1 MATSFGAGAARG
13 IETGFGLGLRADA
26 AAEEKRQRGVQEA
39 RQAQADTRAEEE
51 LGLRRSADQRA
62 ETRLQ
67 DAERRDATARATTAL
82 TSRRAEL
89 LAASTAAQTA
99 GAPVPAGTAEEYS
112 VVSGRL
118 AKLRQAA
125 LDDASRLAACQL
137 DLGSMSP
144 AQAFKAVTVGT
155 GMTMKDLA
163 GMPQHAN
170 DLQAGIET
178 NNQGL
183 TLQAVNGLFAPR
195 LRQGVGE
202 EAPSDGKI
210 TRKEVIRLVPAKDA
224 NGRMDPDKVF
234 PVIRVYV
241 QRPGDTQERYYDA
254 PMTRGASVQDEQ
266 VEPISVKKSLD
277 WVGNLGVLTT
287 ALQRPDI
294 AEKMA
299 QGEREVG
306 PEVQKYFDE
315 FYSLTK
321 PSKKTVTREKV
332 DLGDRVLDREIDITG
347 KVVNQTELKKGATPK
362 LFSPGA
368 GVSTYRAKMADI
380 DQAEVDGDIT
390 PEEAAAMRKA
400 NMSGIRPTKAAP
412 NATPGEVLA
421 NPDLHGEDFLKTL
434 PKADADVVRALA
446 EGKIKPT
453 DISTK
458 GEERRRML
466 SLALQYK
473 PGADMGKQSELGSR
487 EAIFIQRVLLSG
499 NEAAKDLESVT
510 SLPLTASTGL
520 FGGRKQGVGL
530 MDAAKEVLANKMT
543 GQEAQSY
550 NVMATGFQRSL
561 AAIESAGLAPSGS
574 LTHQMDSVLFK
585 EGDTNLTKL
594 QKLAQTRQIV
604 EAGLETT
611 IANPRVPKEMR
622 DHAEEVVANIRKS
635 VPFTQRDLS
644 QLTKGQEDNPNLT
657 LKDVVAAQ
665 KAQGA
670 ATAPARGLGL
680 QQPGGAAA
688 PKAPPGVRTATNP
701 KTGEKLMLQNGQWVP
716 LK

>member
-26 AAEEKRQRGVQEA
+26 AAEEKRQRGAQEA

-51 LGLRRSADQRA
+51 LRLRRSADQRA

-82 TSRRAEL
+82 TGRRAEL
-89 LAASTAAQTA
+89 LAASTAAQST
-99 GAPVPAGTAEEYS
+99 GAPVPAGTAEEYAT
-112 VVSGRL
+112 VSARL

-125 LDDASRLAACQL
+125 LDDASRLAAGQL
-137 DLGSMSP
+137 DLGSMPP

-202 EAPSDGKI
+202 EAPSGGKI

-224 NGRMDPDKVF
+224 NGQMDPDKVF

-315 FYSLTK
+315 FYSLSK
-321 PSKKTVTREKV
+321 PSKKTTTREKT
-332 DLGDRVLDREIDITG
+332 DMGDRVRFDTLDTSGNVTR
-347 KVVNQTELKKGATPK
+347 TEYEKKGAAPRAPTTN
-362 LFSPGA
+362 A
-368 GVSTYRAKMADI
+368 GLGLYRAKLQDI
-380 DQAEVDGDIT
+380 NQAEESGDIT
-390 PEEAAAMRKA
+390 SEDAAAQRRA
-400 NMSGIRPTKAAP
+400 LTSGIRPSTANGGAGGGGGDGAGLSSKFKDDPEYAGQVDYWAKLVAAGGDLP
-412 NATPGEVLA
+412 ARFGQSGAGKTMLPDVLQRVPSFSPDPRQQLA
-421 NPDLHGEDFLKTL
+421 N
-434 PKADADVVRALA
+434 KA
-446 EGKIKPT
+446 EYG
-453 DISTK
+453 
-458 GEERRRML
+458 
-466 SLALQYK
+466 
-473 PGADMGKQSELGSR
+473 GAKAGSR
-487 EAIFIQRVLLSG
+487 TVGQRSANFELAKSEAYAMADLVTEASRTVGRTDFIPVNKLL
-499 NEAAKDLESVT
+499 L
-510 SLPLTASTGL
+510 
-520 FGGRKQGVGL
+520 
-530 MDAAKEVLANKMT
+530 AAKEGT
-543 GQEAQSY
+543 GDVATVQFGAAINSFINAYARAVAPIGSPAQSEKEHARDML
-550 NVMATGFQRSL
+550 NRAQSNDQVTGV
-561 AAIESAGLAPSGS
+561 IEQL
-574 LTHQMDSVLFK
+574 K
-585 EGDTNLTKL
+585 
-594 QKLAQTRQIV
+594 
-604 EAGLETT
+604 
-611 IANPRVPKEMR
+611 KEMIAAGQAPGDVR
-622 DHAEEVVANIRKS
+622 TK
-635 VPFTQRDLS
+635 QREAVMSSAPEL
-644 QLTKGQEDNPNLT
+644 GP
-657 LKDVVAAQ
+657 AP
-665 KAQGA
+665 
-670 ATAPARGLGL
+670 APARGLGL